1 MTIPSPGAANSGSG
15 DGEVR
20 FTDKRRVDPETGE
33 VRQPQVADDSPS
45 GEKAETGSEAGEV
58 ALQAQVDSLTDQLQ
72 RLQAEYVNY
81 RKRVDRDRDVAR
93 EETIVSIVDAL
104 LPVFDDIDFAR
115 AHDELSGPFEAIVEK
130 LETTLAR
137 FGWERYGEVGEPFD
151 PTVHD
156 ALMHSTEEGV
166 EGPTVDQILQY
177 GYRAGDR
184 IVRAARVAVVDA
196 AD

>member
-33 VRQPQVADDSPS
+33 VRQPQVADDNLT
-45 GEKAETGSEAGEV
+45 GENAEASTEAEEI

-93 EETIVSIVDAL
+93 EETIASIVDAL

-115 AHDELSGPFEAIVEK
+115 AHDELSGPFEAIVDK

-137 FGWERYGEVGEPFD
+137 FGWERYGEVGESFD

-166 EGPTVDQILQY
+166 EGPTVGQVLQY

-184 IVRAARVAVVDA
+184 IVRAARVAVIDA